1 MEYELKQYIRDER
14 NCPMGVMV
22 ATVNEENPMYVHIGV
37 SLCHEHDKFD
47 KTIGYNLAKD
57 RVKNPNNWYKIKSSY
72 GHHTYDVSCNCSYC
86 VETSD
91 LINRFID
98 RCSAYFK
105 NKMIVLPKIE
115 YI

>member
-22 ATVNEENPMYVHIGV
+22 ATVDEENPMYVHIGI

-47 KTIGYNLAKD
+47 KTIGYNLAKN
-57 RVKNPNNWYKIKSSY
+57 RIKNPNNWYKIKTYSY
-72 GHHTYDVSCNCSYC
+72 KHRYNPTGYITGTNEVIDS
-86 VETSD
+86 
-91 LINRFID
+91 FID

-105 NKMIVLPKIE
+105 NKMIVIPKIYE
-115 YI
+115 I

>member
-47 KTIGYNLAKD
+47 KTVGYNLAKN
-57 RVKNPNNWYKIKSSY
+57 RAKNPNNWYKLKMYDYKHINNIEKYYMNTNEVLIKF
-72 GHHTYDVSCNCSYC
+72 VN
-86 VETSD
+86 
-91 LINRFID
+91 
-98 RCSAYFK
+98 RCSVYFK
-105 NKMIVLPKIE
+105 NKMIILPKIHMF
-115 YI
+115 